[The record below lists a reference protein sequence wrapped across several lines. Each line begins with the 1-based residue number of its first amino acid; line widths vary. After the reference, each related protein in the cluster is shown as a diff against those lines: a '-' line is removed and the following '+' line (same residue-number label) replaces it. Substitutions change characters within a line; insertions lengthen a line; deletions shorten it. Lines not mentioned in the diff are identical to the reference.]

1 MSQDITDSVI
11 PVLYDKDGNEVDSR
25 DLSFNIQNVMVSVRI
40 LDTKE
45 VTLNFQT
52 TGTLQDGYEYLGIEY
67 SPQTVKVKG
76 TSAVLNTVNSIT
88 IPGAV
93 LDLTD
98 AVDDIEKEV
107 DISAYLPAG
116 VTLADNKQAKIS
128 VAVRIEKHERRTFQV
143 PTANITVSNVNSRYV
158 AKFLE
163 DTVEVELE
171 GLSSE
176 LEALDASTLTGSID
190 VSGML
195 DGEHTVNLELKLDD
209 KFTLVKNA
217 TVTVDIIPKDE
228 VSAPGAGSGDSEEN
242 KPDSKNPEE
251 EDSEKK
257 ETNTNGTDAP
267 ALGGVKK
274 TNFPKR
280 LEE

>member
-1 MSQDITDSVI
+1 M
-11 PVLYDKDGNEVDSR
+11 
-25 DLSFNIQNVMVSVRI
+25 
-40 LDTKE
+40 
-45 VTLNFQT
+45 
-52 TGTLQDGYEYLGIEY
+52 
-67 SPQTVKVKG
+67 
-76 TSAVLNTVNSIT
+76 
-88 IPGAV
+88 

-267 ALGGVKK
+267 ALGGGKK